1 MNVFHPELA
10 VGKWIPKA
18 SFGPRLARLANI
30 PRGRATEAPE
40 DLDIDDIEIPAGR
53 GAQNVR
59 VRLIR
64 PKTLKGAA
72 PALLWLHGGG
82 MILGNNSQDDATNF
96 AFARTL
102 GISVASVE
110 YRLSPRH
117 TASAAVEDA
126 YAALVWLNDNA
137 AERGIDP
144 SRIAVGGQSA
154 GGGLAAGL
162 ALLALDRGEVT
173 PVFQLLVYP
182 MIDDRTVIRT
192 DLDTTNVRV
201 WTPGSNRYGW
211 TSYLGQEPG
220 SDNVSPYA
228 APARRE
234 NFAGLPSAWIGVG
247 TLDLF
252 FDEDRTYAA
261 RLEEAGVACELF
273 IVQGAFHGFD
283 TLFKNKGVSR
293 TFWRAQAKALQKA
306 LFPFD
311 QSTTSSAGELV
322 K

>member
-1 MNVFHPELA
+1 MNVFHPDLA

-18 SFGPRLARLANI
+18 SFGPRLTKIANI

-53 GAQNVR
+53 GAPDVR

-117 TASAAVEDA
+117 TAPAAVEDA
-126 YAALVWLNDNA
+126 YAALVWLNDHA

-162 ALLALDRGEVT
+162 ALLAHDRGEVT
-173 PVFQLLVYP
+173 PAFQLLVYP
-182 MIDDRTVIRT
+182 MIDDRTVVRT

-234 NFAGLPSAWIGVG
+234 NLAGLPPAWIGVG

-252 FDEDRTYAA
+252 FDEDRIYAA

-283 TLFKNKGVSR
+283 ALFKNKGVSR
-293 TFWRAQAKALQKA
+293 TFWRAQAKALQNA

-311 QSTTSSAGELV
+311 QSTTSSPGKFVE
-322 K
+322 